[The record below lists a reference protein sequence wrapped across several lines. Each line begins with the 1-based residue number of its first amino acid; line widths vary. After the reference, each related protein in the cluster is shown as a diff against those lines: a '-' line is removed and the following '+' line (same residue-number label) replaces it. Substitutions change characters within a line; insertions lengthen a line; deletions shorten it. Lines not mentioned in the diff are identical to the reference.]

1 MQVRVGKQKFQHYHK
16 NIMEGEGKNRKC
28 IDDSWFKKGTKLVFV
43 GYRNGNDFMCNS
55 NNSPY
60 QHSVMLITGKNKDG
74 VLIRSEKREE
84 A

>member
-1 MQVRVGKQKFQHYHK
+1 
-16 NIMEGEGKNRKC
+16 MEGEGKNRKC